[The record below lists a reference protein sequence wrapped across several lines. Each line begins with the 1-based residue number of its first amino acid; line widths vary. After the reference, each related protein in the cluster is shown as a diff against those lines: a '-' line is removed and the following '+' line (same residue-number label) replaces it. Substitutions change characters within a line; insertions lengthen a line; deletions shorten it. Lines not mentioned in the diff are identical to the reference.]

1 MTCPEP
7 GLCEEALRP
16 NSTRPCNTH
25 PCTQWVVGPWG
36 QVSQRGVS
44 CREHMQRGDSCQQAS
59 IRPLFTQGVVECVLY
74 ARLSGPC
81 RYSGGQMRSPPCC
94 SLQPTRETDLKEK
107 GMCAVMSGKAF
118 RGGDFRAR
126 LEGFVM

>member
-44 CREHMQRGDSCQQAS
+44 CGEDMQRGHSCQQTS

-74 ARLSGPC
+74 ARLSVVPAD
-81 RYSGGQMRSPPCC
+81 
-94 SLQPTRETDLKEK
+94 T
-107 GMCAVMSGKAF
+107 VV
-118 RGGDFRAR
+118 AR
-126 LEGFVM
+126 